1 MIINIKIDI
10 IKVKCNLGEIEMFEL
25 SNILVQIVAIAIAIS
40 VHEFGHAYSAH
51 LLGDSTAKM
60 YGRMT
65 LNPAKHIDPIGLMM
79 MIIFKIG
86 WAKPVPVNANNFKNY
101 KVGSVIVSLSG
112 AMANIITAIICVIIN
127 KYINMYAINLIAQTT
142 LMYNVFF
149 AAFNLLPI
157 PPLDGWGVISSFI
170 PYKYN
175 EVVYKYESMSTMLF
189 LLLIITGA
197 YRIFLNPII
206 NVLYSIVFLFV

>member
-1 MIINIKIDI
+1 MYI
-10 IKVKCNLGEIEMFEL
+10 L
-25 SNILVQIVAIAIAIS
+25 SNILVQIVGIAVAIS

-51 LLGDSTAKM
+51 LLGDDTAKM

-65 LNPAKHIDPIGLMM
+65 LNPAKHLDIMGLIAML
-79 MIIFKIG
+79 IVHIG
-86 WAKPVPVNANNFKNY
+86 WAKPVPVNPNNFKNY
-101 KVGSVIVSLSG
+101 KVGNVIVSLAG
-112 AMANIITAIICVIIN
+112 VTANIIISIICVII
-127 KYINMYAINLIAQTT
+127 KKHVNMYAITEITSAIII
-142 LMYNVFF
+142 YNVSF

-175 EVVYKYESMSTMLF
+175 EIAYKYESISSIIF

-197 YRIFLNPII
+197 YSIFISPII
-206 NVLYSIVFLFV
+206 NVIWDILYLFM